1 MLSLKTQNLLP
12 KIDHPFLINPPP
24 PLPLPKIDP
33 PFLTKP
39 PPPSPPPKKMLYA
52 PLPAPIRKIVEI
64 YLLSRLAKGD
74 KNYEIIADV
83 KS

>member
-1 MLSLKTQNLLP
+1 
-12 KIDHPFLINPPP
+12 
-24 PLPLPKIDP
+24 
-33 PFLTKP
+33 
-39 PPPSPPPKKMLYA
+39 MLYA

-83 KS
+83 KSWFGNRLEVIIQTLWSASFISNILKKS

>member
-1 MLSLKTQNLLP
+1 
-12 KIDHPFLINPPP
+12 
-24 PLPLPKIDP
+24 
-33 PFLTKP
+33 
-39 PPPSPPPKKMLYA
+39 MLYA

-74 KNYEIIADV
+74 KNYEIIAHV